1 MILEFSVSNYKSIK
15 DLQTISFVAAPIV
28 SKHKELDENNVFQ
41 ASEKESLLKVIG
53 IYGANGSGKSNLVK
67 AMQAM
72 LLFVRNAGN
81 DAKLGNKIAI
91 PFAFDID
98 ETKKPTFFQIV
109 FISQDKKYRYGFE
122 ILGSKVVSEWLFG
135 IAKQNEVEYF
145 TRENNEITINK
156 TQFSEGLGIEKRM
169 KATNLFLNVAY
180 TLNGTISETV
190 KNYLEDYILVSD
202 NDTVFKDTTIEYI
215 NDAQKKRDVIDLLNY
230 ADINIVDIIK
240 LDTNALNRDIFDNN
254 KHIIEDGLMSARKM
268 VNGNNTMMLSFQTF
282 ESEGT
287 KKFFNYS
294 SIFLEALKTG
304 KALILDEFDAKF
316 HPLLSRK
323 IVELFNSKA
332 NKAHAQLFFV
342 THDSNLLDAKLLRRD
357 QIYFAEKNKQGETS
371 IYSLVDLQGVRNDA
385 SFEKDYI
392 KGKYGAIPFLGN
404 FEELFEN

>member
-28 SKHKELDENNVFQ
+28 SKYKELDKNNVFK
-41 ASEKESLLKVIG
+41 ASEKEMLLKVIG

-72 LLFVRNAGN
+72 LLFVKNAGN
-81 DAKLGNKIAI
+81 DANLANRII
-91 PFAFDID
+91 MPFAFGLNDIL
-98 ETKKPTFFQIV
+98 TPTFFQII
-109 FISQDKKYRYGFE
+109 FILDEKKYRYGFE
-122 ILGSKVVSEWLFG
+122 LMNGQVVSEWLFG
-135 IAKQNEVEYF
+135 TARQNEVMYF
-145 TRENNEITINK
+145 TRENSNIDINRA
-156 TQFSEGLGIEKRM
+156 QFAEGIGAEKR
-169 KATNLFLNVAY
+169 TPYFNLFLNVNYA
-180 TLNGTISETV
+180 LNGDVSTIV
-190 KNYLEDYILVSD
+190 RNYLLNYVLVSD
-202 NDTVFKDTTIEYI
+202 SDVEFRENTIKYI
-215 NDAQKKRDVIDLLNY
+215 DNNKPHKQEVLDLLNF
-230 ADINIVDIIK
+230 ADIDIDDFEILNIDAIQK
-240 LDTNALNRDIFDNN
+240 GEYE
-254 KHIIEDGLMSARKM
+254 KHKHLLQDGLMVTRKM
-268 VNGNNTMMLSFQTF
+268 GDKTMYMPFLAFQ
-282 ESEGT
+282 SEGT

-332 NKAHAQLFFV
+332 NKANAQLFFV

-404 FEELFEN
+404 FEELFE